1 MLTVFHTADW
11 HLGQSFF
18 GFDRDY
24 EHTCFLEWLLA
35 ELQAQKP
42 DALIVAG
49 DVFDSINP
57 SAVSQK
63 RYYNFLARAHSALP
77 DLQIVITAGNHDAG
91 ARLEAPAE
99 LLHSLNVTV
108 VGTVSRNEAG
118 DIDLQK
124 FLVPLKNR
132 KGTVEAIVLAIPFLR
147 PSDVPLI
154 ADAADPYLDGIREL
168 YRQVTK
174 AALEMKVT
182 RCPNAPLIAMGH
194 CHLTGGDESLDSERR
209 LVIGGAEA
217 LTLETFSSE
226 IAYVALGHLHKAQLF
241 HDGRIRYSGSPIPL
255 SFAEMNYTHQILRLT
270 FDGPQLTTVDAVPVP
285 RSAAM
290 LTVPAEGFGTIAEV
304 LALLEQWTGPSTDA
318 SPPHPSPLPQ
328 FGCEDAAFIEHAE
341 TATKSGE
348 RGQDEGGGSLRGSA
362 FQGWSPGTRGEVH
375 PFLEVRVLED
385 QPDPTRRKRIE
396 QALEGKPIR
405 LASIKVENPTRRN
418 ASNDSTAEPVT
429 VDLKAINPEEIFLSA
444 HQEKYGAA
452 ADESLIL
459 AFREILL
466 QEIHAS

>member
-24 EHTCFLEWLLA
+24 EHACFLEWLLA
-35 ELQAQKP
+35 ELQTQRP

-63 RYYNFLARAHSALP
+63 RYYNFLARAHAALP

-99 LLHSLNVTV
+99 LLNELNVTV
-108 VGTVSRNEAG
+108 VGTVSRDENG
-118 DIDLQK
+118 TIDLQK
-124 FLVPLKNR
+124 FLVPVKNSM
-132 KGTVEAIVLAIPFLR
+132 GTVEAIVLAIPFLR

-154 ADAADPYLDGIREL
+154 PEAADPYLDGIREL
-168 YRQVTK
+168 YRLVTE
-174 AALEMKVT
+174 AALAMKAT
-182 RCPNAPLIAMGH
+182 LCPDAPLIAMGH
-194 CHLTGGDESLDSERR
+194 CHLTGGEESVDSERR

-226 IAYVALGHLHKAQLF
+226 IAYVALGHLHKAQMF
-241 HDGRIRYSGSPIPL
+241 HEGRIHYSGSPIPL
-255 SFAEMNYTHQILRLT
+255 SFAEAQYDHQLMRLT
-270 FDGPQLTTVDAVPVP
+270 FDGQQLAAVNAVPIP
-285 RSAAM
+285 RTAA
-290 LTVPAEGFGTIAEV
+290 LITVPKEGFATIEDV
-304 LALLEQWTGPSTDA
+304 VALLEEWTMPSDVLLPCGGEGGRGP
-318 SPPHPSPLPQ
+318 
-328 FGCEDAAFIEHAE
+328 
-341 TATKSGE
+341 
-348 RGQDEGGGSLRGSA
+348 DEGAGGGSLRGSA
-362 FQGWSPGTRGEVH
+362 FQGWSPGTSGVGGVSEQH
-375 PFLEVRVLED
+375 PFLEVRVLDD

-405 LASIKVENPTRRN
+405 LASIKIEKPARP
-418 ASNDSTAEPVT
+418 SGSLDCSAEPVT
-429 VDLKAINPEEIFLSA
+429 VDLKTINPEDIFLGA
-444 HQEKYGAA
+444 HLEKYGTA
-452 ADESLIL
+452 ADESLVN

-466 QEIHAS
+466 QEVQAS

>member
-42 DALIVAG
+42 DAMIVAG

-63 RYYNFLARAHSALP
+63 RYYSFLARAHAALP
-77 DLQIVITAGNHDAG
+77 NLQIVITAGNHDAG

-99 LLHSLNVTV
+99 LLNSLNVTV
-108 VGTVSRNEAG
+108 VGTVSRNENG

-124 FLVPLKNR
+124 FLVPLTNSD
-132 KGTVEAIVLAIPFLR
+132 GTVEAIVLAIPFLR

-154 ADAADPYLDGIREL
+154 PGAADPYLDGIREL
-168 YRQVTK
+168 YRLVTE
-174 AALEMKVT
+174 AAVEMKAKL
-182 RCPNAPLIAMGH
+182 CPDAILIAMGH
-194 CHLTGGDESLDSERR
+194 CHLTGGEESLDSERR

-217 LTLETFSSE
+217 LTPETFSGE
-226 IAYVALGHLHKAQLF
+226 VAYVALGHLHKAQRF

-255 SFAEMNYTHQILRLT
+255 SFAEMRYTHQIMRLT
-270 FDGPQLTTVDAVPVP
+270 FERQKLTAVDAVPIP

-290 LTVPAEGFGTIAEV
+290 ITVPAEGFATITEV
-304 LALLEQWTGPSTDA
+304 LAMLERWTP
-318 SPPHPSPLPQ
+318 PLPCPRPQ
-328 FGCEDAAFIEHAE
+328 SVSNDAALPDNVEA
-341 TATKSGE
+341 AGE
-348 RGQDEGGGSLRGSA
+348 PGASDQREPQLPNASLPLD
-362 FQGWSPGTRGEVH
+362 QH

-405 LASIKVENPTRRN
+405 LASIKVENPARRH
-418 ASNDSTAEPVT
+418 AFNDATAELPT
-429 VDLKAINPEEIFLSA
+429 ADLKTINPEEIFLGA
-444 HQEKYGAA
+444 HLEKYGTA
-452 ADESLIL
+452 ADESLIR
-459 AFREILL
+459 AFHEILR
-466 QEIHAS
+466 EEAHAS

>member
-35 ELQAQKP
+35 ELQSQRP

-63 RYYNFLARAHSALP
+63 RYYNFLARAHAALP

-99 LLHSLNVTV
+99 LLNSLNVTV
-108 VGTVSRNEAG
+108 VGTVSRNDTG
-118 DIDLQK
+118 NIDLQK
-124 FLVPLKNR
+124 FLVPLRDSGGKIQ
-132 KGTVEAIVLAIPFLR
+132 AIVLAIPFLR

-154 ADAADPYLDGIREL
+154 PDADDPYLDGIRKL
-168 YRQVTK
+168 YRLVTE
-174 AALEMKVT
+174 AALEMRAT
-182 RCPNAPLIAMGH
+182 LCPEVPLIAMGH
-194 CHLTGGDESLDSERR
+194 CHLTGGEECLDSERR

-217 LTLETFSSE
+217 LTLETFANE

-241 HDGRIRYSGSPIPL
+241 HDGRIRYCGSPIPL
-255 SFAEMNYTHQILRLT
+255 SFAEMGYTHQVMRMT
-270 FDGPQLTTVDAVPVP
+270 FDGQQLKAVDAVPIP
-285 RSAAM
+285 RTAAM
-290 LTVPAEGFGTIAEV
+290 MTVPKEGYGTIDNV
-304 LALLEQWTGPSTDA
+304 LALLEQWEMPSTVL
-318 SPPHPSPLPQ
+318 LPRGGEGGRRPDEGAGD
-328 FGCEDAAFIEHAE
+328 FRGRDED
-341 TATKSGE
+341 
-348 RGQDEGGGSLRGSA
+348 DDGGGSLRGSA
-362 FQGWSPGTRGEVH
+362 FQGRSPGTSGDQH

-396 QALEGKPIR
+396 QALEGKPVR
-405 LASIKVENPTRRN
+405 LASIKVENLARKN
-418 ASNDSTAEPVT
+418 ASSDSSDQLAN
-429 VDLKAINPEEIFLSA
+429 VDLKTINPEDIFLSA
-444 HQEKYGAA
+444 HLEKYGTA
-452 ADESLIL
+452 ADESLIS

-466 QEIHAS
+466 QEVHAS